1 MSSFK
6 KIFATVTVVTMLG
19 VAAVPAPASAITATE
34 LQAQID
40 ALLAQIA
47 QLQSQLTTVEGGTST
62 GAITGIPSGFTFSS
76 NLTVGSTGNDVKYL
90 QLLLNSDS
98 ATKLANSG
106 AGSPGSETT
115 YFGPI
120 TKSSVIKFQDKYASD
135 ILTPVG
141 LTSGTGYFGPSTRS
155 KANSIL
161 GTAVVTPPAT
171 TPPAEE
177 TGGAVETPTSGAPI
191 VSLSGNALDA
201 RVASD
206 TPAGVTIPDN
216 ASANFTKFIL
226 TTGDQAVTV
235 SKVFVTRK
243 GLTSNSDMEN
253 VKILDANGVNLGSVA
268 SFNVNN
274 KATVTF
280 TPNLSLSAK
289 SSSTFFIRAGV
300 VDTTAANKTVL
311 LGVEANSDITSSAS
325 TVTGAPV
332 YGNTFTT
339 VTLAIG
345 TATVDQASAVSD
357 SQPDVGDAD
366 VVVNDFKIEAGS
378 GEAITVHQITVL
390 EAGTASLS
398 DTSNIELWS
407 VTENKSYGTVAN
419 WTAGG
424 KASWSN
430 LNIKVAKGV
439 SHRFQIRLDIVGG
452 AEGSLTINADVMDGS
467 DILVD
472 VTGDTYGFYI
482 TPTDGDSWSNSND
495 GRGSSD
501 QTIQGG
507 SLTVAKSSSTPATGN
522 IAPAADQ
529 VLAVFD
535 FIALGEEMQVSALTL
550 DFDFSGMVYTEV
562 TSVRIYD
569 ANGNIVAGPMD
580 TAAAGT
586 VAFTD
591 TFIVPI
597 GTTKYTVKTNIAT
610 STSGTDTVD
619 VGISTPNAMTVKGM
633 SSNNT
638 ITPTPTTEVEGNT
651 LTVTAADL
659 DATTLTTPVARSI
672 SKGSQDYI
680 WATFSLSAT
689 DSGENINV
697 TALVIEDTLGDA
709 ADEADMIDNAEIW
722 ADLTSAS
729 SSRGDAYETKVS
741 QTKQFADSA
750 ATDETLSFTLTQTVV
765 VPKGKTVGLAF
776 VADLAAGATT
786 GDIHTISLDT
796 DSGDVTATGASTGTS
811 VTVTPTGAGQAMTVT
826 GAGTLTI
833 TNDASQPSAKLM
845 IANGTTEQTLGIFRF
860 AANNVENIELDDV
873 LFEVTNGGRVLSYK
887 FYVGSTLVAEAG
899 SGTGPKAVFAD
910 GAVIAKA
917 NSNVKLTVKGVLAS
931 ITQTSDQDTSITV
944 NLDNIADVNATG
956 LASGSGATISGTASA
971 NTHIA
976 FESYPQFS
984 VNASTPKG
992 DLTTLSSAALVAIFD
1007 VTAVGGEDITFT
1019 TLKDSLT
1026 MNVSQQITD
1035 SNTTANT
1042 WTLKDVAG
1050 NTLDSNATVAENTNS
1065 PTVDW
1070 DFSTATFTVAAGQT
1084 ASLYVYANTLEFEDD
1099 GDSLQVWLD
1108 DGLAAGKLKWSID
1121 GDGGAYEHPDIIFRG
1136 DIFAGS
1142 LVNPS

>member
-1 MSSFK
+1 MSRRWSTSGSLLTTLINIDSWSPRISCGIEKSLKVETQKTVEYKPKKDKQSYMSSFK

-161 GTAVVTPPAT
+161 GTALVTPPAT

-586 VAFTD
+586 LAFTD
-591 TFIVPI
+591 TLIVPL
-597 GTTKYTVKTNIAT
+597 GTTKYTVKNNIAT
-610 STSGTDTVD
+610 
-619 VGISTPNAMTVKGM
+619 
-633 SSNNT
+633 
-638 ITPTPTTEVEGNT
+638 TPTTEVEGNT

-811 VTVTPTGAGQAMTVT
+811 VTVTPT
-826 GAGTLTI
+826 
-833 TNDASQPSAKLM
+833 
-845 IANGTTEQTLGIFRF
+845 
-860 AANNVENIELDDV
+860 
-873 LFEVTNGGRVLSYK
+873 
-887 FYVGSTLVAEAG
+887 
-899 SGTGPKAVFAD
+899 
-910 GAVIAKA
+910 
-917 NSNVKLTVKGVLAS
+917 
-931 ITQTSDQDTSITV
+931 
-944 NLDNIADVNATG
+944 
-956 LASGSGATISGTASA
+956 
-971 NTHIA
+971 
-976 FESYPQFS
+976 
-984 VNASTPKG
+984 
-992 DLTTLSSAALVAIFD
+992 
-1007 VTAVGGEDITFT
+1007 
-1019 TLKDSLT
+1019 
-1026 MNVSQQITD
+1026 
-1035 SNTTANT
+1035 
-1042 WTLKDVAG
+1042 
-1050 NTLDSNATVAENTNS
+1050 
-1065 PTVDW
+1065 
-1070 DFSTATFTVAAGQT
+1070 
-1084 ASLYVYANTLEFEDD
+1084 
-1099 GDSLQVWLD
+1099 
-1108 DGLAAGKLKWSID
+1108 
-1121 GDGGAYEHPDIIFRG
+1121 
-1136 DIFAGS
+1136 
-1142 LVNPS
+1142 